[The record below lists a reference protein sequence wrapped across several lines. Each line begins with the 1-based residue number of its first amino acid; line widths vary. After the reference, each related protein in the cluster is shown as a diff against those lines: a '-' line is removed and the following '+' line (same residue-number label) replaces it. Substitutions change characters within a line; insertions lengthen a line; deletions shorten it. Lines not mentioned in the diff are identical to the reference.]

1 MYWIPDEFRGIYL
14 GCDDEAEFRAR
25 FRHTPLWR
33 AHRRGLLRSAAIVL
47 GNQRAGEAAPAL
59 IRGLDDAEPLL
70 YGEEPILRDGETV
83 GYLRSGAYG
92 HTLGGAVG
100 FGYVENSDGVT
111 KDFIES
117 GTWTIRVASD
127 DVDARASFRS
137 MYDPF
142 NERVRA

>member
-1 MYWIPDEFRGIYL
+1 MCGRRFISDALLAQHQGRPYT
-14 GCDDEAEFRAR
+14 AR
-25 FRHTPLWR
+25 LVQFL
-33 AHRRGLLRSAAIVL
+33 
-47 GNQRAGEAAPAL
+47 
-59 IRGLDDAEPLL
+59 LDDAEPLL
-70 YGEEPILRDGETV
+70 YDEEPILRDGETV